1 MKYILLFFVSF
12 SFGQI
17 AEDKMLHFF
26 AGNLSGTTG
35 YLIGDYYL
43 DKPQITGIGLAIASG
58 VLKETYDY
66 SRGGSFDEKDLLATA
81 IGGVVIVKIIRLTK
95 KSKNE
100 KINDHLVRSMRK
112 LERKRKRKR

>member
-58 VLKETYDY
+58 VLKETYDFLSQKY
-66 SRGGSFDEKDLLATA
+66 FFFLFVPILQEYYLFLQ
-81 IGGVVIVKIIRLTK
+81 
-95 KSKNE
+95 SKVF
-100 KINDHLVRSMRK
+100 LQ
-112 LERKRKRKR
+112 